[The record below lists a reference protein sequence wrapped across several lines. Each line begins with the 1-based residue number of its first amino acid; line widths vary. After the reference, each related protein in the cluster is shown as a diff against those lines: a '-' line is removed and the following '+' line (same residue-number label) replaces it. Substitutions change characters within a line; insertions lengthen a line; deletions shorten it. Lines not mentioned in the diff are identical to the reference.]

1 MKRTLSLAIVSGIA
15 FAAAGARAETNP
27 FFEPSSLPYQ
37 APPFDRIR
45 EEHYAPA
52 FAEGMKRQLAE
63 IAAIADD
70 PAPPTFA
77 NTLEAME
84 RSGELLTR
92 VSKVFFNL
100 AQSNTTEGIQ
110 KIKAEIAPKLA
121 AHRDAI
127 FLDAKLYAR
136 VKALYEKRASLGLDA
151 ESAYLLER
159 IHREFVRAGAE
170 LSAADQEKLR
180 ALNQEETSLE
190 TKFVDMLLAET
201 NASALVVENRAE
213 LAGLTDGEIAAA
225 AESAKERGMPG
236 KWVLSLQNTTQQPA
250 LAELTN
256 RAVRRRLLEA
266 SERRGSRGGPDD
278 TREVCARLAQVRA
291 ERAKL
296 LGFPTAAA
304 YVLDDEMAKTP
315 ANAEKL
321 LTGLA
326 GPAVAKAEAEAAR
339 LQKQIDAGAGGFRVT
354 AADWEFYS
362 EKVRKAE
369 YDVEESQVKP
379 YFELDRVLRDGV
391 FYAANRLYGVTFRER
406 KDIPVYHPDVR
417 VFEVLDGN
425 GKPLAL
431 FYSDVFARPSKS
443 GGAWCDT
450 FVDQSR
456 LLGTRPAVVNVTN
469 IPKPAAGQPALLTF
483 DNVRSLFHEFG
494 HALHATFS
502 DIRYPTLG
510 NTPRDFVEFPSQFNE
525 HWALDPAILA
535 NYAKHWETGK
545 PISPDLVEKIRRSA
559 TFDQGYATTE
569 ALASALLDLAW
580 HTLSPGAPKQD
591 VEAFEKAAL
600 ERYRVAVPE
609 VPPRYRTPYFG
620 HVWSGD
626 YAAGYY
632 AYMWSDLLDEDAYAY
647 FREHGGLT
655 RANGQRLRDLVLSR
669 GGTEDAAAM
678 YRAFRGRDPE
688 IGPLLES
695 RGLKPSATG
704 GAAN

>member
-1 MKRTLSLAIVSGIA
+1 MIRKLFFAIASGLVL
-15 FAAAGARAETNP
+15 AAAGAADTNP
-27 FFEPSSLPYQ
+27 FFEPSPLPFQ

-63 IAAIADD
+63 IAAIAND
-70 PAPPTFA
+70 PAPPTFT

-84 RSGELLTR
+84 RSGALLTR

-100 AQSNTTEGIQ
+100 SQSNTTPGIQ
-110 KIKAEIAPKLA
+110 KIKADVAPKLA

-127 FLDAKLYAR
+127 LLDPKLYAR
-136 VKALYEKRASLGLDA
+136 VKTLYEKRASLGLDA

-159 IHREFVRAGAE
+159 IHREFVRAGAD
-170 LSAADQEKLR
+170 LAASDQAKLR
-180 ALNQEETSLE
+180 ALNQEESSLE
-190 TKFVDMLLAET
+190 TKFGEMLLAET
-201 NASALVVENRAE
+201 NASALVVENRAD

-225 AESAKERGMPG
+225 AERAKERGLSG

-256 RAVRRRLLEA
+256 RDVRRRLLEA
-266 SERRGSRGGPDD
+266 SARRGSRGRAND
-278 TREVCARLAQVRA
+278 TRQVCARLAQVRA

-304 YVLDDEMAKTP
+304 YVIDDEMAKTP

-321 LTGLA
+321 LTGVA
-326 GPAVAKAEAEAAR
+326 GPAVEKAHAEAAR
-339 LQKQIDAGAGGFRVT
+339 LQKQIDAEKGGFRLT
-354 AADWEFYS
+354 AADWEIYA

-369 YDVEESQVKP
+369 YDVEEAQVKP
-379 YFELDRVLRDGV
+379 YFELDRVVREGV
-391 FYAANRLYGVTFRER
+391 FFAANRLYGITFKER

-417 VFEVLDGN
+417 VFEVFDADG
-425 GKPLAL
+425 KSLAL
-431 FYSDVFARPSKS
+431 FYGDYFARPSKS

-450 FVDQSR
+450 FVDQTH
-456 LLGTRPAVVNVTN
+456 LLGTRPVVVNVTN

-494 HALHATFS
+494 HALHAMFS
-502 DIRYPTLG
+502 NIRYPTLG

-525 HWALDPAILA
+525 HWALEPAVLA
-535 NYAKHWETGK
+535 NYARHQQTGST
-545 PISPDLVEKIRRSA
+545 ISTDLVEKIRRSS

-569 ALASALLDLAW
+569 SVEAALLDLAW
-580 HTLSPGAPKQD
+580 HLLPADARKQD
-591 VEAFEKAAL
+591 VGAFEKEAL
-600 ERYRVAVPE
+600 ERYHVAVPE
-609 VPPRYRTPYFG
+609 VPPRYHTAYFS

-632 AYMWSDLLDEDAYAY
+632 AYMWSDLLDENAYAY
-647 FREHGGLT
+647 FREHGGMT
-655 RANGQRLRDLVLSR
+655 RENGQRLRDLVLSR
-669 GGTEDAAAM
+669 AGTEDAAAM
-678 YRAFRGRDPE
+678 YRAFRGKDPE

-695 RGLKPSATG
+695 RGLKPATG
-704 GAAN
+704 AR